1 MNAIPTDNS
10 KNDLRPVYEKGDDW
24 FDYLRKLDAWKIKTY
39 LSVETIGYSYDRISF
54 GWRRIA
60 DILEWDALDLSDVQ
74 DMGTANLTMSDRQSD
89 PDSKSTIPNFVN
101 YNDIQDLGTAN
112 TDMSDYE
119 IESE

>member
-1 MNAIPTDNS
+1 M
-10 KNDLRPVYEKGDDW
+10 
-24 FDYLRKLDAWKIKTY
+24 
-39 LSVETIGYSYDRISF
+39 
-54 GWRRIA
+54 
-60 DILEWDALDLSDVQ
+60 SDVQ